1 MPQEWKLLFNGRNL
15 DGWQPLFPDRPNE
28 WQVVASIKPDAATPE
43 LFRIEPL
50 PAGAHSAGILVNG
63 AKGKTV
69 NLITSEQHGDI
80 EAEIGF
86 MVPKGSNSGVYFM
99 GLYEIQILDSFAKT
113 ELQFSDCGG
122 VYARYINNQTV
133 GGAPPRVNASRP
145 PGEWQSFQVW
155 FRAPR
160 FDASGRKVENARF
173 LKVLHNGI
181 TVHENVD
188 VDGPTRAAM
197 NKPEAPVGPLMIQGD
212 HGPVAFG
219 LIRIRPLGEVL
230 R

>member
-1 MPQEWKLLFNGRNL
+1 MADEWKLLFNGRNL
-15 DGWQPLFPDRPNE
+15 EGWQPLFPDRPNE
-28 WQVVASIKPDAATPE
+28 WQVAASVRPDPATPE
-43 LFRIEPL
+43 LFRFDAL
-50 PAGAHSAGILVNG
+50 PAGSNGAGVLVNG

-69 NLITSEQHGDI
+69 NLVSTEMHGDI

-86 MVPKGSNSGVYFM
+86 LVPKGSNSGVYFM
-99 GLYEIQILDSFAKT
+99 GRYEIQILDSFGKT
-113 ELQFSDCGG
+113 DVQFSDCGG
-122 VYARYINNQTV
+122 VYARYINNQSV

-160 FDASGRKVENARF
+160 LDAAGRKVENARF
-173 LKVLHNGI
+173 LKVLHNGL
-181 TVHENVD
+181 TVHENVE

-197 NKPEAPVGPLMIQGD
+197 NRREAAKGPLMLQGD